1 VANGNKCHN
10 PTEKEVITVKKS
22 VAILMVALMALTVV
36 STAGIGSAAP
46 VSSYGRDIIK
56 PVYLERTRIQAG
68 FIRISQRTGQFSIFL
83 NRGVLRLRTNYA
95 VVFRVNGRND
105 IFVKV
110 FNSDF
115 QRTLILYGR
124 LSRGE
129 TNFIR
134 DHPYGQFVLTT
145 LLRRI

>member
-1 VANGNKCHN
+1 M
-10 PTEKEVITVKKS
+10 KKS
-22 VAILMVALMALTVV
+22 VGILMVALMALTVV

-56 PVYLERTRIQAG
+56 PVYLDRTRIDAG
-68 FIRISQRTGQFSIFL
+68 YIRISQRTGQFSIFL
-83 NRGVLRLRTNYA
+83 NRGVLKPRTNYA
-95 VVFRVNGRND
+95 VVFRVNGRNY

-115 QRTLILYGR
+115 HRTLILYGK
-124 LSRGE
+124 LSRGQ

-134 DHPYGQFVLTT
+134 DHPYGRFDLVS
-145 LLRRI
+145 LR

>member
-1 VANGNKCHN
+1 M
-10 PTEKEVITVKKS
+10 KKS
-22 VAILMVALMALTVV
+22 VGILMVALMALTVV

-134 DHPYGQFVLTT
+134 DHPYGQFVLMSL
-145 LLRRI
+145 LLRI